1 MPERNPFEETMMAER
16 AGMNVPQRTV
26 RPTMRDVAGPGNE
39 GLGLTV
45 DLPYG
50 RAPTP
55 IQSGGRRGEFSP
67 PLYSGRNPFIQPI
80 QTGGRQG
87 EFSTYDQPWDPDSRG
102 EGIFGGRN
110 PRSFAAN
117 DTLGALLGENNIW
130 EAQEG
135 VGEYAGGPGMQN
147 VRVEGNLWKQ
157 AHANVAKQFGVS
169 AGEVSGKASQGAI
182 QREFKRL
189 KEIFYSK
196 KYGTGI
202 MKGIGKGSPLGM
214 MMELMPLDPALE
226 SIGEVLDPEA
236 PGWV

>member
-1 MPERNPFEETMMAER
+1 MPERNPFEETMRAER

-26 RPTMRDVAGPGNE
+26 RPTMRDVAGPIRETQGGRGQDVFDPRRL
-39 GLGLTV
+39 GLGEGPYTYGKDPFDTRRLGLGGGPLT
-45 DLPYG
+45 YG
-50 RAPTP
+50 KDPFDPRRLGMD
-55 IQSGGRRGEFSP
+55 SG
-67 PLYSGRNPFIQPI
+67 
-80 QTGGRQG
+80 
-87 EFSTYDQPWDPDSRG
+87 
-102 EGIFGGRN
+102 
-110 PRSFAAN
+110 
-117 DTLGALLGENNIW
+117 DTLGALLGGLDREQ
-130 EAQEG
+130 EEG

-182 QREFKRL
+182 QREFTRL
-189 KEIFYSK
+189 KEMFYSK

>member
-1 MPERNPFEETMMAER
+1 MPDRNPFEETMR
-16 AGMNVPQRTV
+16 AGQMNVPQRTV
-26 RPTMRDVAGPGNE
+26 RPTMRDVAGPVRTHEAAHQGVRTGFGGGPIGYYE
-39 GLGLTV
+39 
-45 DLPYG
+45 D
-50 RAPTP
+50 PTGP
-55 IQSGGRRGEFSP
+55 TRP
-67 PLYSGRNPFIQPI
+67 PGQPMSGRHIGYGGPQPVRS
-80 QTGGRQG
+80 G
-87 EFSTYDQPWDPDSRG
+87 
-102 EGIFGGRN
+102 FGGGSN
-110 PRSFAAN
+110 MYYEDPAMGSG
-117 DTLGALLGENNIW
+117 DTLGALLGGLDRE
-130 EAQEG
+130 QEEG
-135 VGEYAGGPGMQN
+135 IGEYAGGPGMQN

-157 AHANVAKQFGVS
+157 AHANVAKNIGVS